1 MLPLLLFAIGLAAA
15 WVPPGKSAPLYR
27 WTDENGVTVYSQRP
41 PPGAEATRLMPAPG
55 PSPEESER
63 AQQRI
68 RSLVEQDFD
77 RREESKRQE
86 QESRQ
91 QAEQQ
96 AKRRANCEAARRN
109 LATLENPQIGRVRT
123 AEGELQALSDETRA
137 RYLEEARKVIQENCD

>member
-15 WVPPGKSAPLYR
+15 WVPPGTSAPLYR
-27 WTDENGVTVYSQRP
+27 WTDGNGVTVYSHRP
-41 PPGAEATRLMPAPG
+41 PRGVEATRLMPAPG
-55 PSPEESER
+55 PGPEESER

-77 RREESKRQE
+77 RREESTRQE

-96 AKRRANCEAARRN
+96 ARRRANCEAARRN
-109 LATLENPQIGRVRT
+109 LATLENPQVGRVRT
-123 AEGELQALSDETRA
+123 PDGEVQALSEETRA
-137 RYLEEARKVIQENCD
+137 RYLDEARKVIQETCD